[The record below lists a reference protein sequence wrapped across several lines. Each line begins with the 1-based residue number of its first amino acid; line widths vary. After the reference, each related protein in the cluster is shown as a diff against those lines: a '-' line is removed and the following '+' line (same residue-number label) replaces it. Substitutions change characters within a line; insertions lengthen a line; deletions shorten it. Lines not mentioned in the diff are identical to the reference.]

1 MKKINYIIVCI
12 FLMLIS
18 FNVVHAD
25 AISDQQ
31 KQNMGS
37 CMGYTYE
44 KSCEYNNYYS
54 CIWNENKYGSYCN
67 TDELLYVECGDA
79 FDIPYQA
86 PSIIA
91 FAVNL
96 LKITTPIILIIVSII
111 SLLKALSS
119 SKEDEIKKAKTSLI
133 KKLIAAALVFFVI
146 SIVQFVILKVADV
159 SEKNNISDCLSCF
172 LNNDCEDS
180 VYYKN
185 NVGGDFKCKYLK
197 SGKLED
203 CKGNK

>member
-1 MKKINYIIVCI
+1 MKKISYVILCM
-12 FLMLIS
+12 FLMIIS
-18 FNVVHAD
+18 SNVVYA
-25 AISDQQ
+25 ATSSEEQ

-37 CMGYTYE
+37 CMGYTHE

-54 CIWNENKYGSYCN
+54 CIWNETKYGDFCN
-67 TDELLYVECGDA
+67 TDELLYVKCGDA

-96 LKITTPIILIIVSII
+96 LKIATPIILIMVSIVSM
-111 SLLKALSS
+111 LKALAA
-119 SKEDEIKKAKTSLI
+119 SKEDEIKKAKSSLI

-146 SIVQFVILKVADV
+146 SIVQFVILKVADT

-197 SGKLED
+197 SGKIED

>member
-1 MKKINYIIVCI
+1 MKKTGYIIVFI
-12 FLMLIS
+12 FLMIFCFDEGYALS
-18 FNVVHAD
+18 
-25 AISDQQ
+25 SSEEQ
-31 KQNMGS
+31 KKNMGS
-37 CMGYTYE
+37 CMGYTHE
-44 KSCEYNNYYS
+44 KSCEYNSYYS
-54 CIWNENKYGSYCN
+54 CIWNETKYGDFCN

-96 LKITTPIILIIVSII
+96 LKIATPIVLIIVSVI
-111 SLLKALSS
+111 SLLKALAS
-119 SKEDEIKKAKTSLI
+119 SKEDELKKAKSALI
-133 KKLIAAALVFFVI
+133 RKLIAAALVFFVI

-197 SGKLED
+197 SGKLTD
-203 CKGNK
+203 CKGNE